1 MWKKF
6 WKVKN
11 IFRGYFLR
19 REKKSCVKLS
29 EKHLLLPKTT
39 FPLHLALRTI
49 YTLQI
54 FPTLVPLQVFS
65 GEMIA
70 LGSRY
75 KIVCRAAS
83 VAVILL
89 VSVPSC
95 WSSFEQCTAVRALQ
109 DSRVVLPLDP
119 LCLSESSWPWRTAA
133 SVCGPAEWRGHARV
147 NI

>member
-1 MWKKF
+1 M
-6 WKVKN
+6 KN
-11 IFRGYFLR
+11 IFRGYFFR
-19 REKKSCVKLS
+19 REKKSGVKLS
-29 EKHLLLPKTT
+29 EKRLLLPKTT

-95 WSSFEQCTAVRALQ
+95 
-109 DSRVVLPLDP
+109 
-119 LCLSESSWPWRTAA
+119 
-133 SVCGPAEWRGHARV
+133 
-147 NI
+147 